1 MAAKAEGGLLVA
13 KGKAPLPLKS
23 VSVDAQVRG
32 FVMGLRS
39 TLTYSNDSP
48 DPVEVLFR
56 FPVEKSH
63 AVVGLTAVIDGRK
76 IAAQVR
82 EKEEARA
89 QYDDAIASGLS
100 AALAEEK
107 SGDIFSIALGNLPP
121 GKDAQIQLQLVGEL
135 GVDAE
140 GGVRFSLPSTLKPRY
155 TPTGSTDPLAP
166 VPAGEEEQVKSGT
179 VSAVS
184 WFHLT
189 VEGADGVAVVTSPTH
204 SITVTPNDANQLD
217 VRLSKELDSDL
228 VILVKTKE
236 PHAPKAIVEGGE
248 EKKGSFMS
256 STTVMLNFFP
266 SFPEIEAACE
276 FIFLVDRS
284 GSMRGSYIKSARE
297 TLVLFLKSLP
307 QGNYFNIMG
316 FGSSYTSL
324 FPNPVPYDKKHLEKA
339 IKHAQGMEADL
350 GGTELLRPLQH
361 IFETKPRSGYA
372 RQVFVLTDGSV
383 SNTDAC
389 IQEMRS
395 NLKNARCFTFGIGS
409 GASSA
414 LVNGL
419 ATAGN
424 GAAEFVKEGERMQP
438 KVIRSLKRALQ
449 PAITDVSVS
458 YEVPKE
464 FEVTQSPQSPPPVFN
479 GEKLV
484 VYATLKSQKALEKT
498 DCTATLK
505 GNMLGEELE
514 YKIPFTFDSS
524 ASAPSLLVI
533 HHLAAKSLITDWET
547 ARKEKKSIV
556 DLSIESSVISSHTA
570 FIAVDEES
578 SEPVSGS
585 MKVYDIQ
592 APMEEYSCRF
602 RGGGGGS
609 GGAMQL
615 YASLSLGATLGA
627 PMMVQ
632 KKSKKGASPLRA
644 LFGRKNRLAA
654 ARSSSPEECFDVSVD
669 RAMASDETYECDSI
683 EGSVNPISKPTNTLE
698 DLISAQQLDGTWE
711 LTSSFA
717 QLTGKPLAD
726 LEAACPIGREG
737 VGATVWATILAVSLL
752 RSRYS
757 NQQDEWELIAM
768 KDRVVAEETEHP
780 SGITL
785 EKLFKMT
792 QKQLIRVLLTI
803 VLKIVANYLMMP

>member
-316 FGSSYTSL
+316 FGSSYTLL
-324 FPNPVPYDKKHLEKA
+324 FPNPVPMTKSTWKRPSS
-339 IKHAQGMEADL
+339 M
-350 GGTELLRPLQH
+350 LRRWKQ
-361 IFETKPRSGYA
+361 I
-372 RQVFVLTDGSV
+372 
-383 SNTDAC
+383 
-389 IQEMRS
+389 
-395 NLKNARCFTFGIGS
+395 S
-409 GASSA
+409 GA
-414 LVNGL
+414 
-419 ATAGN
+419 
-424 GAAEFVKEGERMQP
+424 
-438 KVIRSLKRALQ
+438 
-449 PAITDVSVS
+449 
-458 YEVPKE
+458 
-464 FEVTQSPQSPPPVFN
+464 QS
-479 GEKLV
+479 
-484 VYATLKSQKALEKT
+484 
-498 DCTATLK
+498 C
-505 GNMLGEELE
+505 
-514 YKIPFTFDSS
+514 
-524 ASAPSLLVI
+524 
-533 HHLAAKSLITDWET
+533 
-547 ARKEKKSIV
+547 
-556 DLSIESSVISSHTA
+556 
-570 FIAVDEES
+570 
-578 SEPVSGS
+578 
-585 MKVYDIQ
+585 
-592 APMEEYSCRF
+592 
-602 RGGGGGS
+602 
-609 GGAMQL
+609 
-615 YASLSLGATLGA
+615 
-627 PMMVQ
+627 
-632 KKSKKGASPLRA
+632 
-644 LFGRKNRLAA
+644 
-654 ARSSSPEECFDVSVD
+654 
-669 RAMASDETYECDSI
+669 CDHCS
-683 EGSVNPISKPTNTLE
+683 
-698 DLISAQQLDGTWE
+698 
-711 LTSSFA
+711 TSSRRSHA
-717 QLTGKPLAD
+717 RGMQ
-726 LEAACPIGREG
+726 GRC
-737 VGATVWATILAVSLL
+737 SC
-752 RSRYS
+752 
-757 NQQDEWELIAM
+757 
-768 KDRVVAEETEHP
+768 
-780 SGITL
+780 
-785 EKLFKMT
+785 
-792 QKQLIRVLLTI
+792 
-803 VLKIVANYLMMP
+803 

>member
-1 MAAKAEGGLLVA
+1 VVYVTNTRGRASKHSSEMAAKAEVGLLVA
-13 KGKAPLPLKS
+13 KVKAPLPLKS
-23 VSVDAQVRG
+23 VSVNAQIRG

-56 FPVEKSH
+56 FPAEKSH

-155 TPTGSTDPLAP
+155 TPAGSTDPLAS

-189 VEGADGVAVVTSPTH
+189 VEGADGVAEVTSPTH

-256 STTVMLNFFP
+256 SPAVMLNFFP

-284 GSMRGSYIKSARE
+284 GSMSGSYIKSARE

-307 QGNYFNIMG
+307 QGNYFNIIG

-324 FPNPVPYDKKHLEKA
+324 FPNPVPYDEKHLEKA

-389 IQEMRS
+389 IQEMRK

-414 LVNGL
+414 LVSGL

-458 YEVPKE
+458 FEVPKE
-464 FEVTQSPQSPPPVFN
+464 FQVMQSPQNPPPVFN

-484 VYATLKSQKALEKT
+484 VYATLKSQKGLEKT

-514 YKIPFTFDSS
+514 RKIPFTLDSS
-524 ASAPSLLVI
+524 TTAPGLPVI
-533 HHLAAKSLITDWET
+533 HHLAAKALITDWET
-547 ARKEKKSIV
+547 AQKEKKSIV

-585 MKVYDIQ
+585 MRVYDIQ
-592 APMEEYSCRF
+592 APLVLQHYC
-602 RGGGGGS
+602 GGGGGS
-609 GGAMQL
+609 WGLETIVGSAMVVK
-615 YASLSLGATLGA
+615 T
-627 PMMVQ
+627 
-632 KKSKKGASPLRA
+632 KSKKGASPLGA
-644 LFGRKNRLAA
+644 LFRRKKHSA
-654 ARSSSPEECFDVSVD
+654 ARSF
-669 RAMASDETYECDSI
+669 AMASDETLLYDRSAETTGLYNCCSI

-698 DLISAQQLDGTWE
+698 DLISAQQLNGTWE
-711 LTSSFA
+711 LTASFA
-717 QLTGKPLAD
+717 QLIGKPLAD

-737 VGATVWATILAVSLL
+737 VGPTVWATVLAVSLL

-757 NQQDEWELIAM
+757 SQQDEWELIAT
-768 KDRVVAEETEHP
+768 KAESWLKKQSLP

-785 EKLFKMT
+785 EKIFE
-792 QKQLIRVLLTI
+792 
-803 VLKIVANYLMMP
+803 VAQQTFV

>member
-464 FEVTQSPQSPPPVFN
+464 FQVTQSPQKPPT
-479 GEKLV
+479 GL
-484 VYATLKSQKALEKT
+484 Q
-498 DCTATLK
+498 
-505 GNMLGEELE
+505 
-514 YKIPFTFDSS
+514 
-524 ASAPSLLVI
+524 
-533 HHLAAKSLITDWET
+533 W
-547 ARKEKKSIV
+547 RKV
-556 DLSIESSVISSHTA
+556 
-570 FIAVDEES
+570 
-578 SEPVSGS
+578 
-585 MKVYDIQ
+585 
-592 APMEEYSCRF
+592 
-602 RGGGGGS
+602 
-609 GGAMQL
+609 
-615 YASLSLGATLGA
+615 
-627 PMMVQ
+627 
-632 KKSKKGASPLRA
+632 
-644 LFGRKNRLAA
+644 
-654 ARSSSPEECFDVSVD
+654 
-669 RAMASDETYECDSI
+669 
-683 EGSVNPISKPTNTLE
+683 
-698 DLISAQQLDGTWE
+698 
-711 LTSSFA
+711 
-717 QLTGKPLAD
+717 
-726 LEAACPIGREG
+726 
-737 VGATVWATILAVSLL
+737 
-752 RSRYS
+752 
-757 NQQDEWELIAM
+757 
-768 KDRVVAEETEHP
+768 
-780 SGITL
+780 
-785 EKLFKMT
+785 
-792 QKQLIRVLLTI
+792 
-803 VLKIVANYLMMP
+803 

>member
-1 MAAKAEGGLLVA
+1 MTTASGLVP
-13 KGKAPLPLKS
+13 KGKDASLPLKS

-155 TPTGSTDPLAP
+155 TPAGSTDPLAP

-189 VEGADGVAVVTSPTH
+189 VEGADGVAEVTSPTH

-339 IKHAQGMEADL
+339 IKHAQEMEADL

-395 NLKNARCFTFGIGS
+395 NLKNA
-409 GASSA
+409 
-414 LVNGL
+414 
-419 ATAGN
+419 
-424 GAAEFVKEGERMQP
+424 K
-438 KVIRSLKRALQ
+438 
-449 PAITDVSVS
+449 
-458 YEVPKE
+458 
-464 FEVTQSPQSPPPVFN
+464 
-479 GEKLV
+479 
-484 VYATLKSQKALEKT
+484 
-498 DCTATLK
+498 
-505 GNMLGEELE
+505 
-514 YKIPFTFDSS
+514 
-524 ASAPSLLVI
+524 
-533 HHLAAKSLITDWET
+533 
-547 ARKEKKSIV
+547 
-556 DLSIESSVISSHTA
+556 
-570 FIAVDEES
+570 
-578 SEPVSGS
+578 
-585 MKVYDIQ
+585 
-592 APMEEYSCRF
+592 
-602 RGGGGGS
+602 
-609 GGAMQL
+609 
-615 YASLSLGATLGA
+615 
-627 PMMVQ
+627 
-632 KKSKKGASPLRA
+632 
-644 LFGRKNRLAA
+644 
-654 ARSSSPEECFDVSVD
+654 
-669 RAMASDETYECDSI
+669 
-683 EGSVNPISKPTNTLE
+683 
-698 DLISAQQLDGTWE
+698 
-711 LTSSFA
+711 
-717 QLTGKPLAD
+717 
-726 LEAACPIGREG
+726 
-737 VGATVWATILAVSLL
+737 
-752 RSRYS
+752 
-757 NQQDEWELIAM
+757 
-768 KDRVVAEETEHP
+768 
-780 SGITL
+780 
-785 EKLFKMT
+785 
-792 QKQLIRVLLTI
+792 
-803 VLKIVANYLMMP
+803 